1 MTHAGGD
8 LLETY
13 SATIVFDAYAD
24 IREAL
29 FNPQLSRSF
38 DRRSFAD
45 GNVRDGVV
53 SISHGATHRA
63 RRRLENTQFRV
74 DRLREYERELFPRI
88 LDNLLDRL
96 VDEEQV
102 DLFRVSALLSVVL
115 AARRAGLDYD
125 PDSIDQLQTL
135 VGHVDAFSQAAAILD
150 ARDTAAVRAVVRQA
164 LADFEREFVRPSW
177 ARRLDLVQRYRHGEL
192 AEDALPHDILTV
204 LLLHRDD
211 ADLGLADDGRVV
223 REIATYVQ
231 GGTAT
236 SSQTLTNAVDLIFLS
251 AEADSS
257 LWARIVNDRLFAQR
271 CIHETLRLR
280 PTTPRMRRRAEADTT
295 VAGCKIPRDALVILD
310 AGKANRDRRVF
321 GDDADTFNPD
331 RVLDDAVAGWGL
343 SFGAG
348 PHQCPGRSVAGGLP
362 VPPDFHADD
371 DHLFGLVA
379 LMLQEVV
386 RRGVRPD
393 PVRKPVP
400 DLRTERFTRWAEYPV
415 RFGADPEGVRRF
427 AGSDPARRAASHH
440 HG

>member
-1 MTHAGGD
+1 
-8 LLETY
+8 
-13 SATIVFDAYAD
+13 
-24 IREAL
+24 
-29 FNPQLSRSF
+29 
-38 DRRSFAD
+38 
-45 GNVRDGVV
+45 
-53 SISHGATHRA
+53 
-63 RRRLENTQFRV
+63 
-74 DRLREYERELFPRI
+74 
-88 LDNLLDRL
+88 
-96 VDEEQV
+96 
-102 DLFRVSALLSVVL
+102 
-115 AARRAGLDYD
+115 
-125 PDSIDQLQTL
+125 
-135 VGHVDAFSQAAAILD
+135 
-150 ARDTAAVRAVVRQA
+150 
-164 LADFEREFVRPSW
+164 
-177 ARRLDLVQRYRHGEL
+177 
-192 AEDALPHDILTV
+192 
-204 LLLHRDD
+204 
-211 ADLGLADDGRVV
+211 
-223 REIATYVQ
+223 
-231 GGTAT
+231 
-236 SSQTLTNAVDLIFLS
+236 
-251 AEADSS
+251 
-257 LWARIVNDRLFAQR
+257 
-271 CIHETLRLR
+271 
-280 PTTPRMRRRAEADTT
+280 MRRRAEADTT
-295 VAGCKIPRDALVILD
+295 VAGRKIPRDALVILD